1 MALDLGLNQANNSDG
16 QKRNSQF
23 QVPNSVFIQ
32 LLGLSR
38 IMPTEKLIKKL
49 HEEYDERFEAILA
62 SIVEYS
68 IDSDIEL
75 LRNAYDF
82 SIRAHKNQQRY
93 SGKPYFDH
101 LFEVANI
108 LVDLRMD
115 STTIAAGLLHD
126 SVEDTGIPLEEIE
139 ERFGSEIAVLVDGVT
154 KIGELKFESREKRQ
168 AETFRKML
176 LSMARDVRVI
186 IIKFADR
193 LHNMRTLEHVPAKKR
208 EHIAIETRD
217 VYVPL
222 AHRFGIAKIKW
233 EMEDL
238 ILKHTDED
246 VYEDINRKV
255 NQRREEREAFLME
268 ITSPILDELKKAK
281 IKASVVGRA
290 KHFYS
295 IYDKMKRRHKPFE
308 EIYDLLAIRV
318 VVDKIEECYYALGI
332 VHNLFMP
339 VYDRF
344 KDYVAMPKLNGYQS
358 LHTTVVGTLGK
369 MVEIQ
374 IRTWEMH
381 RTAEIGIAAHWRYKE
396 GVAGD
401 EEFERHMG
409 WIRSLVD
416 SQMQEEDPSDFMNNL
431 KIDLFQD
438 EVFVFTPKGDL
449 HKMPRES
456 TPIDF
461 AFQVHTWVGMHCI
474 GAKVNGLIVPLK
486 TKLKSGDQVEI
497 ITSANQEPHQDWL
510 GFVKTGK
517 AHQRIRKYLR
527 EVQQNQTVKFGEEIL
542 AKYLKKYK
550 LSTDS
555 KDFQE
560 VMPKLGFQNLES
572 LLIDLGRGDLTTEGI
587 KNKMFPQEEPK
598 EQKESFFKR
607 YIKRARTGS
616 GINVQGLDNMLIN
629 FGKCCQPVPGDKIIG
644 YITTGKG
651 ITVHRIDCKNMINL
665 PDNHEKK
672 IDVSWQVDKDH
683 YYQVHLVLLSE
694 DRRNL
699 LRDISEAIS
708 RSDTNIVMVG
718 FKLEDMLVR
727 GNIIIEVS
735 NLHHLTKIIQSV
747 KKINGVISVERVD
760 TAVEQE

>member
-1 MALDLGLNQANNSDG
+1 MAS
-16 QKRNSQF
+16 
-23 QVPNSVFIQ
+23 
-32 LLGLSR
+32 
-38 IMPTEKLIKKL
+38 EKYLQKL
-49 HEEYDERFEAILA
+49 HEEYDTRFEQLLA
-62 SIVEYS
+62 SVGEYTQP
-68 IDSDIEL
+68 SDL
-75 LRNAYDF
+75 DVLKKAYEF
-82 SIRAHKNQQRY
+82 SIKAHKNQQRY
-93 SGKPYFDH
+93 SGKPYFEH
-101 LFEVANI
+101 LFEVASI
-108 LVDLRMD
+108 LADLKMD
-115 STTIAAGLLHD
+115 STTIAGGFLHD
-126 SVEDTGIPLEEIE
+126 SVEDTGIPLDEIAEIFGEEIA
-139 ERFGSEIAVLVDGVT
+139 ILVDGVT

-208 EHIAIETRD
+208 ERIALETRD

-233 EMEDL
+233 ELEDL
-238 ILKHTDED
+238 ILKHIDED
-246 VYEDINRKV
+246 AYEDINRKV
-255 NQRREEREAFLME
+255 NQRREEREAFLTE
-268 ITSPILDELKKAK
+268 ITTPILEELQKAN

-295 IYDKMKRRHKPFE
+295 IYDKMKRRQKPFE
-308 EIYDLLAIRV
+308 EIYDLLAIRI
-318 VVDKIEECYYALGI
+318 VVDKIEECYYTLGI
-332 VHNLFMP
+332 VHSLFMP

-344 KDYVAMPKLNGYQS
+344 KDYIAMPKLNGYQS
-358 LHTTVVGTLGK
+358 LHTTVVGTKGK
-369 MVEIQ
+369 MVEVQ

-396 GVAGD
+396 GDSGD

-416 SQMQEEDPSDFMNNL
+416 SQMQEEDPKDFMDNL

-449 HKMPRES
+449 FKLPRDS

-461 AFQVHTWVGMHCI
+461 AFAVHSWVGMHCI
-474 GAKVNGLIVPLK
+474 GAKVNGRIVPLK

-510 GFVKTGK
+510 GFVKTGR

-527 EVQQNQTVKFGEEIL
+527 EIQQKQSLKFGEEIL
-542 AKYLKKYK
+542 NKYLKKIN
-550 LSTDS
+550 LTIDS
-555 KDFQE
+555 AEFQE
-560 VMPKLGFQNLES
+560 SMPKLGYQNLES
-572 LLIDLGRGDLTTEGI
+572 LLLDLGRGELTTQAI
-587 KNKMFPQEEPK
+587 ARKIYPQEDQQEK
-598 EQKESFFKR
+598 KESFFKK
-607 YIKRARTGS
+607 YIKRARSGS

-651 ITVHRIDCKNMINL
+651 ITVHRIDCKNMLNL
-665 PDNHEKK
+665 ADNHEKK
-672 IDVSWQVDKDH
+672 IEVSWEIDKDH
-683 YYQVHLVLLSE
+683 YYQVHLSILSE
-694 DRRNL
+694 DRRDL

-708 RSDTNIVMVG
+708 RNNTNIVMVG
-718 FKLEDMLVR
+718 FKLEDMLVK

-735 NLHHLTKIIQSV
+735 NLHHLTKIIHSV
-747 KKINGVISVERVD
+747 QKINGVISVDRVD
-760 TAVEQE
+760 TAIEQE